1 MQITR
6 YTDYSLRVLIYL
18 GLRDGEQV
26 TIQEIADAYQISK
39 NHLMK
44 IVQELNIQGY
54 VLAVRGKHGGLKL
67 NKPAQDIN
75 VGQLVRLMEKD
86 TKLVEC
92 FSSKNECVITPHCQ
106 LKRIFSEAL
115 ESFYQA
121 LESYTLADLLGTQYS
136 TGLRELLS
144 IDV

>member
-18 GLRDGEQV
+18 GLRKDEQV

-44 IVQELNIQGY
+44 IVQELNAQGY
-54 VLAVRGKHGGLKL
+54 VLAVRGKNGGLKL
-67 NKPAQDIN
+67 NQKPSEIN
-75 VGQLVRLMEKD
+75 IGKLVRLMEKD

-92 FSSKNECVITPHCQ
+92 FSSKNTCVITPHCQ
-106 LKRIFSEAL
+106 LKSIFSEAL
-115 ESFYQA
+115 ESFYHS
-121 LESYTLADLLGTQYS
+121 LESYTLNDLLGTKEK
-136 TGLRELLS
+136 TGLLNVLL
-144 IDV
+144 

>member
-18 GLRDGEQV
+18 GLREEEQV
-26 TIQEIADAYQISK
+26 TIQTIADAYQISK

-44 IVQELNIQGY
+44 IVQELNLLGY
-54 VLAVRGKHGGLKL
+54 VLAVRGKNGGLKL
-67 NKPAQDIN
+67 NQSPKDIN
-75 VGQLVRLMEKD
+75 VGKLVRLMEQD

-106 LKRIFSEAL
+106 LKRIFSGAL
-115 ESFYQA
+115 ESFYLY
-121 LESYTLADLLGTQYS
+121 LETYTLADLLGEKENE
-136 TGLRELLS
+136 ELSKLLLK
-144 IDV
+144 D

>member
-18 GLRDGEQV
+18 GLKENEQV

-44 IVQELNIQGY
+44 IVQELNLQGY
-54 VLAVRGKHGGLKL
+54 VLAVRGKNGGLKL
-67 NKPAQDIN
+67 NQSPKDIN
-75 VGQLVRLMEKD
+75 VGKLVRLMEQD

-92 FSSKNECVITPHCQ
+92 FSQKNTCVITPHCQ
-106 LKRIFSEAL
+106 LKRIFSGAL
-115 ESFYQA
+115 ESFYLY
-121 LESYTLADLLGTQYS
+121 LESYTLADLLGKKENE
-136 TGLRELLS
+136 GLSEILLKG
-144 IDV
+144 

>member
-18 GLRDGEQV
+18 GLKENEQV

-44 IVQELNIQGY
+44 IVQELNLQGY
-54 VLAVRGKHGGLKL
+54 VLAVRGKNGGLKL
-67 NKPAQDIN
+67 NQSPKDIN
-75 VGQLVRLMEKD
+75 VGKLVRLMEQD

-92 FSSKNECVITPHCQ
+92 FSQKNTCVITPHCQ
-106 LKRIFSEAL
+106 LKRIFSGIL
-115 ESFYQA
+115 NVLY
-121 LESYTLADLLGTQYS
+121 L
-136 TGLRELLS
+136 
-144 IDV
+144 

>member
-18 GLRDGEQV
+18 GLKENEQV

-44 IVQELNIQGY
+44 IVQELNLQGY
-54 VLAVRGKHGGLKL
+54 VLAVRGKNGGLKL
-67 NKPAQDIN
+67 NQPPKDIN
-75 VGQLVRLMEKD
+75 VGKLVRLMEQD

-92 FSSKNECVITPHCQ
+92 FSQKNTCVITPHCQ
-106 LKRIFSEAL
+106 LKRIFSGAL
-115 ESFYQA
+115 ESFYLY
-121 LESYTLADLLGTQYS
+121 LESYTLADLLGKKENE
-136 TGLRELLS
+136 GLSEILLKG
-144 IDV
+144 